1 MVKTMECACASNVG
15 GVVEGCGKGAL
26 LELVHGVRCGRA
38 KVAPL
43 PCARIDVGH
52 LELSSSVMI
61 KVVLC
66 LPNRSVCQLDDA
78 ARL

>member
-1 MVKTMECACASNVG
+1 MERLCNAPLTTCNAHRTT
-15 GVVEGCGKGAL
+15 GKPSHAPIWRA
-26 LELVHGVRCGRA
+26 VHGVQCGRA

-66 LPNRSVCQLDDA
+66 
-78 ARL
+78 